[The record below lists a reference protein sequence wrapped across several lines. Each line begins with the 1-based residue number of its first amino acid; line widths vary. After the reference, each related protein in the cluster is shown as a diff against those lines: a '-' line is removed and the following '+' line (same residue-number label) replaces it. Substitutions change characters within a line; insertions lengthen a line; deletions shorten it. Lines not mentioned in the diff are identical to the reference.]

1 MKHTLLTLVVL
12 MNVMAITHAQEIFQ
26 ENFENGSL
34 PSGWS
39 METNSTDGGWK
50 IGTSAALSSQY
61 WTIDENGSNRI
72 AAANDDA
79 CNCDKSQD
87 RLITPPLDF
96 TGIDRIALSVDVF
109 FGKGTYETFQEQ
121 GTIEASTDA
130 STWTVL
136 EDLEGQSGWKKHFV
150 NLSDFAGEDS
160 VYISFKYNDGGGW
173 LFGFALDNVTIE
185 IPPAIDAGL
194 VALKYLPYGEVSK
207 DILIRGTVFN
217 QGLTPITML
226 DIGYTINGSDPVTA
240 FIDGFNIQ
248 PFEYFEF
255 THPTPWI
262 PTNSG
267 NYEVNVEINTVNG
280 IADENVANN
289 AQSFQTEIYP
299 LVVPPNKIDEF
310 LQGEPVFTTIATAGD
325 DLNKPNDLDFF
336 PILGKNELWVVNE
349 RTETAGGSTLTIYDA
364 GTPDQSF
371 LPREDGNAWHFM
383 SLPTGIAFSDNLNF
397 ATSPGVKDANHSGG
411 IFTGPTL
418 WSSDP
423 DIYAQPS
430 GGNGSHLDMLHGSP
444 YSMGIAAESDN
455 AFWVFDGW
463 NNTIVRYDFRND
475 HGPGHDDHSDAIVRR
490 YSEIKVK
497 RDGNIPSHMVIDKST
512 GWLYAVDNGNNRVI
526 RLDIHSGNVVDTL
539 PLINEPLAEH
549 SQMGNVTWEVII
561 DSLDRPCGI
570 EIVGNRL
577 LVGEYNSGEIIVYN
591 TEAGFTEEGRIA
603 TGDAGLTG
611 IKIGP
616 DGSIWYT
623 NRLQNTL
630 TRLEPG
636 EVTATNEGET
646 SLTQL
651 QVWPNPSAG
660 SFLITLPA
668 NAERTNTQLELTD
681 LAGKRILHLAGLSG
695 TQNINLGY
703 LPDGIYLLTVFN
715 DTLMTTKKIV
725 LHKNEN

>member
-1 MKHTLLTLVVL
+1 
-12 MNVMAITHAQEIFQ
+12 
-26 ENFENGSL
+26 
-34 PSGWS
+34 

-50 IGTSAALSSQY
+50 VGTSAALSSQY

-87 RLITPPLDF
+87 RLITSPLDF

-109 FGKGTYETFQEQ
+109 FQKGTYESFQEE
-121 GTIEASTDA
+121 GTIEVSIDA
-130 STWTVL
+130 ISWTVL

-185 IPPAIDAGL
+185 IPPAIDAGI
-194 VALKYLPYGEVSK
+194 VALKYLPYGEVDK

-217 QGLTPITML
+217 QGLTPITKL
-226 DIGYTINGSDPVTA
+226 DIGYTVNGSDPVTA
-240 FIDGFNIQ
+240 FIDGLNIQ
-248 PFEYFEF
+248 PFEYFDF
-255 THPTPWI
+255 THPTAWI
-262 PTNSG
+262 PTNTGS
-267 NYEVNVEINTVNG
+267 YDLKVEINTVND
-280 IADENVANN
+280 IPDDNITNN
-289 AQSFQTEIYP
+289 SQSFQTEIYP
-299 LVVPPNKIDEF
+299 LVIAPNRIDDF
-310 LQGEPVFTTIATAGD
+310 LKTDPVFTTIATAGD

-336 PILGKNELWVVNE
+336 PILGKNELWIVNE

-364 GTPDQSF
+364 GTPDQTF

-397 ATSPGVKDANHSGG
+397 ATCPGVKDANHNGG
-411 IFTGPTL
+411 TFTGPTL

-444 YSMGIAAESDN
+444 YSMGIASESDN
-455 AFWVFDGW
+455 VFWVFDGW
-463 NNTIVRYDFRND
+463 NGTIVRYDFQGD
-475 HGPGHDDHSDAIVRR
+475 HGPGNDDHSNGIVRR

-512 GWLYAVDNGNNRVI
+512 GWLYAVDNGNDRVI
-526 RLDIHSGNVVDTL
+526 RLDINSGNVVAAL
-539 PLINEPLAEH
+539 ALINEPLAEH
-549 SQMGNVTWEVII
+549 SEMGNVTWEVII
-561 DSLDRPCGI
+561 DSLNRPCGI
-570 EIVGNRL
+570 ELIGNRL

-591 TEAGFTEEGRIA
+591 TDDGFKEEGRIA

-636 EVTATNEGET
+636 DVTATNEQEEA
-646 SLTQL
+646 LTHF
-651 QVWPNPSAG
+651 QVWPNPTNGSLLVSLSAA
-660 SFLITLPA
+660 TENA
-668 NAERTNTQLELTD
+668 NM
-681 LAGKRILHLAGLSG
+681 HLALSDLSG
-695 TQNINLGY
+695 KNVLKLTGISGSQQLNLGY
-703 LPDGIYLLTVFN
+703 LPDGIYFLTVFN
-715 DTLMTTKKIV
+715 ETMMETKKIV
-725 LHKNEN
+725 LNKHEN